1 MPRLSNSQ
9 VHYAVV
15 VEPEM
20 FCDHCGHGLD
30 AESRYCSHCGHAVT
44 PETRPEKSPARL
56 DPATLLAAIALGLLL
71 LMALTGPEAFS
82 PEPAPISAPLVP

>member
-44 PETRPEKSPARL
+44 PETRPEKSSRL

>member
-1 MPRLSNSQ
+1 
-9 VHYAVV
+9 
-15 VEPEM
+15 M
-20 FCDHCGHGLD
+20 FCDHCDHALD

-44 PETRPEKSPARL
+44 PETRPEKSPAHL
-56 DPATLLAAIALGLLL
+56 DPATLLAAIAPGLLL

>member
-15 VEPEM
+15 VEPEI
-20 FCDHCGHGLD
+20 FCDHCGHALE
-30 AESRYCSHCGHAVT
+30 AESRYCSHCGHSVPRDT
-44 PETRPEKSPARL
+44 QRDSSPARL
-56 DPATLLAAIALGLLL
+56 EPATLLAAIALGLLL